1 MSKTFICSKKNNKFE
16 SESFEEDFETSPKT
30 IIINETK
37 ISISKEQDE
46 SKDLLT
52 KKYNR
57 SLLDKTLLFSLNKL
71 IRKIEYYSVLV
82 KNEFKSNK
90 NEINDYKFLLCL
102 FFNNIPVSNIDKI
115 IEEEIKVLIE
125 NNYIQNEFK
134 LKCLNLIPN
143 IASYNIRNVHDEI
156 NEMKVSI
163 EEIKEAIDQIK
174 KQYSQFPIRIPN
186 LY

>member
-1 MSKTFICSKKNNKFE
+1 LSKTFICSRKNNKFE
-16 SESFEEDFETSPKT
+16 LESIKEDFEIWPKT

-37 ISISKEQDE
+37 ISFSKEQDE
-46 SKDLLT
+46 FKDLLN

-57 SLLDKTLLFSLNKL
+57 SILAKTLLFSLNKL

-82 KNEFKSNK
+82 KNELKSNK
-90 NEINDYKFLLCL
+90 NEINNYNFLLCL
-102 FFNNIPVSNIDKI
+102 FFNNIPVSNINKI

-156 NEMKVSI
+156 NEMNVSI
-163 EEIKEAIDQIK
+163 KEIKEAIDQIK
-174 KQYSQFPIRIPN
+174 KSQDKEKN
-186 LY
+186 KMM

>member
-1 MSKTFICSKKNNKFE
+1 MSKTFICSKKNNKFKL
-16 SESFEEDFETSPKT
+16 ESFEEDFEIGPKT

-52 KKYNR
+52 KNYNR

-90 NEINDYKFLLCL
+90 N
-102 FFNNIPVSNIDKI
+102 
-115 IEEEIKVLIE
+115 
-125 NNYIQNEFK
+125 
-134 LKCLNLIPN
+134 
-143 IASYNIRNVHDEI
+143 
-156 NEMKVSI
+156 
-163 EEIKEAIDQIK
+163 
-174 KQYSQFPIRIPN
+174 
-186 LY
+186 